1 MTVMTETVTVMTE
14 TVTVMRE
21 TVIVMTGT
29 PTPTLAGNGSDNN
42 YSDSDSDS
50 NDAHSSAGR
59 LVPAMTIAP
68 PSIPRRLCSR
78 PCSPPPAS
86 SPPLPLGHLS
96 PSSLSPGSQRGSVGE
111 SSSEV
116 YPALGG
122 LLTYLSVYFNI
133 CSCKW

>member
-42 YSDSDSDS
+42 YSDSDS

-59 LVPAMTIAP
+59 LVPAMTIEP
-68 PSIPRRLCSR
+68 PPIPRRLCSR

-96 PSSLSPGSQRGSVGE
+96 PSSLSPGSQRGSLGE

>member
-1 MTVMTETVTVMTE
+1 MPVRKRMYSWSRPCRQLPRRG
-14 TVTVMRE
+14 RE
-21 TVIVMTGT
+21 QSRTTIAGQA
-29 PTPTLAGNGSDNN
+29 TLAFSRDGGWFQGNILSP
-42 YSDSDSDS
+42 DSD
-50 NDAHSSAGR
+50 AY
-59 LVPAMTIAP
+59 TIAG
-68 PSIPRRLCSR
+68 RRLCSR